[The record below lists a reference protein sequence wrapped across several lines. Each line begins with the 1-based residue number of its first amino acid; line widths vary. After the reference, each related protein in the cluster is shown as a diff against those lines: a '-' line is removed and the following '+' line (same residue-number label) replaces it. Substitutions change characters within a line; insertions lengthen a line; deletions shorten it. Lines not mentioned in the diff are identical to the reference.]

1 MDSMEKHDYLK
12 IGFNL
17 THPSHFSFHNFLV
30 EELCQISWILSLN
43 LSLGYVYLPVSSRKI
58 HLHYSY
64 RTLEQESVPLPTYTY
79 PSLLP

>member
-1 MDSMEKHDYLK
+1 MEKHDYLK

-43 LSLGYVYLPVSSRKI
+43 LFLDMSISQSV
-58 HLHYSY
+58 
-64 RTLEQESVPLPTYTY
+64 QEKSISTTPTG
-79 PSLLP
+79 L